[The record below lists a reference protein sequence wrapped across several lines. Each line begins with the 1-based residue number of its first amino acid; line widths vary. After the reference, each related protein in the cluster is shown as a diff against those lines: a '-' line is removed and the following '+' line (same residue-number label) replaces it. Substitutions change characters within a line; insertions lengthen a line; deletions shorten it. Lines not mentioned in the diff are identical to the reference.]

1 MYAIIE
7 DSGSQMKVEE
17 GDRFEIDIRDAK
29 VDDELTFDRVLMVG
43 SGEGNSKI
51 GTPYV
56 DGAAVKAKV
65 IAESQHLV
73 TRQLAKIDGSDRLIF
88 EFVPGI
94 QLVCPQHESQRSS
107 IVGQLAQL
115 EELGHVRP

>member
-7 DSGSQMKVEE
+7 DSGSQMKVEQ
-17 GDRFEIDIRDAK
+17 GDRFEIDLRDAK

-65 IAESQHLV
+65 IAE
-73 TRQLAKIDGSDRLIF
+73 TRGEKIDVIKFKRRKGYRRKQGHRQNYLTV
-88 EFVPGI
+88 EVT
-94 QLVCPQHESQRSS
+94 S
-107 IVGQLAQL
+107 ING
-115 EELGHVRP
+115 